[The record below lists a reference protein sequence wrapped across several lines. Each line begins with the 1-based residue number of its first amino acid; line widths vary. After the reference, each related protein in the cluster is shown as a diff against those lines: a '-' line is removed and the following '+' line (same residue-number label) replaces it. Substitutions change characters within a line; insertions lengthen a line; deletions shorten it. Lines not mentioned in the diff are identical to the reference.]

1 MSKGLLVLLACAC
14 LGTTTAGAAEP
25 KADVFKGKLFAP
37 NVILENNN
45 ELGLSKQ
52 QFTDIRQAVVEVQ
65 AGVAGHEWDIA
76 EAYQN
81 IMDLDRP
88 ASGLNS
94 LGRYVDRQHHSL
106 RHAGVQHRLDQLGGV
121 GGGDGEVAATGVLRH
136 GDRRHAEKDTL
147 HGGADCA
154 GKV

>member
-1 MSKGLLVLLACAC
+1 MRKELLVLLACAC

-37 NVILENNN
+37 NVILENKS

-81 IMDLDRP
+81 IVAELDKSP
-88 ASGLNS
+88 IDQAQVLEH
-94 LGRYVDRQHHSL
+94 VDAAL
-106 RHAGVQHRLDQLGGV
+106 RAENEVKKMQVSMLIQLKNLLTEDQVEYLESV
-121 GGGDGEVAATGVLRH
+121 R
-136 GDRRHAEKDTL
+136 K
-147 HGGADCA
+147 
-154 GKV
+154 

>member
-37 NVILENNN
+37 NVILENKS

-65 AGVAGHEWDIA
+65 ASVAGHEWDIA

-81 IMDLDRP
+81 IMAELDKSP
-88 ASGLNS
+88 IDQAQVLEH
-94 LGRYVDRQHHSL
+94 VDAAL
-106 RHAGVQHRLDQLGGV
+106 RAENEVKKMQVSMLIQLKNLLTEDQVEYLESV
-121 GGGDGEVAATGVLRH
+121 R
-136 GDRRHAEKDTL
+136 K
-147 HGGADCA
+147 
-154 GKV
+154 

>member
-1 MSKGLLVLLACAC
+1 MRKGLLVLLACAC

-37 NVILENNN
+37 NVILENKS

-81 IMDLDRP
+81 IIAELDKSP
-88 ASGLNS
+88 IDQAQVLEH
-94 LGRYVDRQHHSL
+94 VDAAL
-106 RHAGVQHRLDQLGGV
+106 RAENEVKKMQVSMLIQLKNLLTEDQVEYLESV
-121 GGGDGEVAATGVLRH
+121 R
-136 GDRRHAEKDTL
+136 K
-147 HGGADCA
+147 
-154 GKV
+154 